1 MRALIVEDDPSMAA
15 SLRRGLE
22 AEGYTVAVADN
33 GLDGLFQAQQDD
45 FDIVLLDIMLPKR
58 NGYLVVTDLR
68 ASGSTVP
75 VLMLTAK
82 DGEWDQA
89 EALDSGADDYLA
101 KPFSY
106 PVLLAKMRALI
117 RRSAGIAEA
126 ILTVADL
133 RIDPSAKRCWRAG
146 IEIELTAREF
156 AVLEYLAVQAGRVV
170 SKTELVEHVWDQHRE
185 PDTNVVEV
193 YVGYVRRKMDT
204 PFDVQLLQTVRG
216 AGYRLSAP
224 VTAPE

>member
-1 MRALIVEDDPSMAA
+1 MAA

-33 GLDGLFQAQQDD
+33 GEDGLFQAQQGD
-45 FDIVLLDIMLPKR
+45 FDIVLLDIMLPRR

-68 ASGSTVP
+68 TSGSTVP

-106 PVLLAKMRALI
+106 PVLLARMRALI
-117 RRSAGIAEA
+117 RRSAGIADPL
-126 ILTVADL
+126 LTVGDL

-146 IEIELTAREF
+146 VEIELTAREF
-156 AVLEYLAVQAGRVV
+156 AVLEYLAVQSGRVV
-170 SKTELVEHVWDQHRE
+170 SKIELVEHVWDQARE

-193 YVGYVRRKMDT
+193 YIGYLRRKIDT
-204 PFDVQLLQTVRG
+204 PFEVALLQTVRG

-224 VTAPE
+224 VPAPK